1 MSRFLFV
8 DVETRSFADLP
19 KCGAWRYSEHETTD
33 CLCIAC
39 ALDGAPVDV
48 DKPQAAVSF
57 RKKPA
62 PDIIFVA
69 RNAPF
74 EYAIFKNVLI
84 PRYGFHADYADPSRW
99 LCTAALS
106 RMHGLPASLESSADY
121 INKKW
126 KKLPD
131 GKRLIGLYSIPATNR
146 KTGERYFR
154 EIPPDDWKRMLEYNV
169 IDVESDREAFATLR
183 KLPNFAV
190 EEAAYRHDF
199 CMNINGVR
207 IDTAGLS
214 KLVGVIE
221 RATERALND
230 QRKYSVTWKD
240 KNGEEYTGPLNV
252 RSVPKLKSWLLS
264 KGFDIDDTRIE
275 TLEAVYDARGAVT
288 RYREEKTRV
297 KYYILGEG
305 FTEYTAAT
313 GLPATA
319 GADEVGQP
327 WETPEFIKWRNKQTK
342 YAHYSVI
349 PKRVPYTVA
358 LSQRDINEIQEVLSF
373 RFFLAKA
380 SLKKYRAAADR
391 VSPDGR
397 LRYFLKY
404 FGAHTGRFAGEGF
417 QVHNLPKS
425 KWEKGVKPDKE
436 IAKLIKSIDD
446 NTGYKELVELGKK
459 ILPGLMI
466 PDKGNVFLS
475 GDFAAVEARGI
486 AWLAGCKKMLTAFVS
501 GADLYADTAKRIN
514 PTHPDRQ
521 LGKRVILGA
530 GYGIGVDKFH
540 AVCIKAGENMPRELA
555 ERAVTAYREGYP
567 EIPRFWYALEDA
579 FRATWAS
586 RQARSVGVLRFERGG
601 NYIRVKLPSGRFLYY
616 HQVKIDADGQLSYMN
631 FGKKGARVNIWGGV
645 LAENITQAVCRDILT
660 DRMQEL
666 EGHGLSASLPVR
678 LHVHDE
684 IVVEV
689 PTKSAKTKQK
699 TFDKI
704 LNTAPEW
711 AQGFP
716 LKTESEITERYHK

>member
-1 MSRFLFV
+1 MSRYLFC
-8 DVETRSFADLP
+8 DCETRSFADLP

-33 CLCIAC
+33 CLCIAW

-48 DKPQAAVSF
+48 DKPQAAVLF

-62 PDIIFVA
+62 ADVVFVA

-84 PRYGFHADYADPSRW
+84 PRYGFHPDYADPSRW

-121 INKKW
+121 LNKKW

-146 KTGERYFR
+146 KTGGRYFR
-154 EIPPDDWKRMLEYNV
+154 EIPADDWKRMLEYNV

-199 CMNINGVR
+199 CMNINGIR

-221 RATERALND
+221 RATERAMND

-240 KNGEEYTGPLNV
+240 KNGAEFTGPLNV
-252 RSVPKLKSWLLS
+252 RSVPKLKAWLS
-264 KGFDIDDTRIE
+264 EKGFDIDDTRIE
-275 TLEAVYDARGAVT
+275 TLEAVYD
-288 RYREEKTRV
+288 E
-297 KYYILGEG
+297 
-305 FTEYTAAT
+305 TEDA
-313 GLPATA
+313 
-319 GADEVGQP
+319 E
-327 WETPEFIKWRNKQTK
+327 IK
-342 YAHYSVI
+342 
-349 PKRVPYTVA
+349 
-358 LSQRDINEIQEVLSF
+358 EVLSF

-425 KWEKGVKPDKE
+425 KWDKGAKPDKE
-436 IAKLIKSIDD
+436 IEKLIKAIDD

-486 AWLAGCKKMLTAFVS
+486 AWLAGCKKMLKAFIA
-501 GADLYADTAKRIN
+501 GTDLYVDMAKRIN
-514 PTHPDRQ
+514 PAKPDRQ

-540 AVCIKAGENMPRELA
+540 AVCIKAGEDMPRDLA
-555 ERAVTAYREGYP
+555 ERAVMAYREGYP
-567 EIPRFWYALEDA
+567 EIPRFWRELEEA
-579 FRATWAS
+579 FRLTWTTKRAH
-586 RQARSVGVLRFERGG
+586 SVGVLRFERGG

-660 DRMQEL
+660 DRMQAL
-666 EGHGLSASLPVR
+666 EAAGLPVR

-684 IVVEV
+684 AVSEV
-689 PTKSAKTKQK
+689 PAKSAKTKQK
-699 TFDKI
+699 IFDKI
-704 LNTAPEW
+704 LNTAPAW

-716 LKTESEITERYHK
+716 LKTASEITERYHK